1 MKKKINNP
9 SAPKK
14 VSADNKTSKQGVN
27 NNYSL
32 PFEPK
37 SLDLVRKAL
46 GLQEEAEPKYIFYFM
61 LGKDICSSEMLKEMF
76 ALNDENLPR
85 VFDENRNVY
94 YDARWILE
102 LNEDYDRETGEF
114 IPINFSPA
122 QKKLRFMLLK
132 IVLVDRFELLMEDL
146 EEEYGIEL
154 YDEYDNLL
162 EENTI
167 TEEELLDA
175 LQTYQNEHRNL

>member
-1 MKKKINNP
+1 
-9 SAPKK
+9 
-14 VSADNKTSKQGVN
+14 
-27 NNYSL
+27 
-32 PFEPK
+32 
-37 SLDLVRKAL
+37 
-46 GLQEEAEPKYIFYFM
+46 M
-61 LGKDICSSEMLKEMF
+61 LLKGICSSEMLKEMF

-85 VFDENRNVY
+85 VFSESHNVY

-102 LNEDYDRETGEF
+102 FNEDYDRETGEF

-122 QKKLRFMLLK
+122 QKKLRIMLLK
-132 IVLVDRFELLMEDL
+132 IVLVARFEQLMEDL
-146 EEEYGIEL
+146 EEEFGIEL
-154 YDEYDNLL
+154 YDEYENLM

>member
-1 MKKKINNP
+1 
-9 SAPKK
+9 
-14 VSADNKTSKQGVN
+14 
-27 NNYSL
+27 
-32 PFEPK
+32 
-37 SLDLVRKAL
+37 
-46 GLQEEAEPKYIFYFM
+46 
-61 LGKDICSSEMLKEMF
+61 
-76 ALNDENLPR
+76 
-85 VFDENRNVY
+85 
-94 YDARWILE
+94 
-102 LNEDYDRETGEF
+102 
-114 IPINFSPA
+114 
-122 QKKLRFMLLK
+122 MLLK